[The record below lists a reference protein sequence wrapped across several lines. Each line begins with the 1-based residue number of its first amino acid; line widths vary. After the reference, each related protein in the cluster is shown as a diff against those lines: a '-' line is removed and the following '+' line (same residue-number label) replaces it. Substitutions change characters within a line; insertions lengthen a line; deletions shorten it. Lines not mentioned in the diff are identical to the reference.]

1 MLEKCPSVEVAI
13 LAVIWLSMTGL
24 YEQQGVTGDDLHT
37 EG

>member
-1 MLEKCPSVEVAI
+1 MLEKVPSVEVAI

-24 YEQQGVTGDDLHT
+24 YEQGGNSDDLHT